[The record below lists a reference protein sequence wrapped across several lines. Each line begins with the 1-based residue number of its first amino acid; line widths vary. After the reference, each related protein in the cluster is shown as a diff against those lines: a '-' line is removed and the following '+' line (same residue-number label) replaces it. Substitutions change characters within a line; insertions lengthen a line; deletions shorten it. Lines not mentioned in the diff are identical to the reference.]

1 MSDNRITGSA
11 RHLGTAEGLVRH
23 KDDKVV
29 VDWSGPADLY
39 LLAPAL
45 RGYTTVVVASVDLS
59 DQAAESGLRTELG
72 PRTDIFGLEGEGLL
86 LDWDDVGGG
95 RGFTTHAEAL
105 ADSGYAIV

>member
-1 MSDNRITGSA
+1 MSDNHITGRA

-29 VDWSGPADLY
+29 DWSGPAGLY

-45 RGYTTVVVASVDLS
+45 RGYTTVVVASIDLS
-59 DQAAESGLRTELG
+59 DQAIESGLRTELG
-72 PRTDIFGLEGEGLL
+72 PRTDIFGLEGEGLR

-95 RGFTTHAEAL
+95 RGFNTHAEAL